1 MNNNIVMSGSMW
13 RFLVIMLIC
22 SLSFIWAED
31 KQTSSAVAN
40 KAYKDNNKYVTIITQ
55 PQLRGGTRMRK
66 SEELSKNIEQNTDG
80 FLLIKSYNQHT
91 HSKILLLLYKPPYS
105 HQVFAIPFHTQLAI

>member
-40 KAYKDNNKYVTIITQ
+40 KAYKDNNKYVTT
-55 PQLRGGTRMRK
+55 PFFYLKAGAGVAFN
-66 SEELSKNIEQNTDG
+66 KN
-80 FLLIKSYNQHT
+80 
-91 HSKILLLLYKPPYS
+91 
-105 HQVFAIPFHTQLAI
+105 LAERDTTN